1 MIEEFVRV
9 MNNAPDW
16 MVVVLFWAIALIV
29 VSVIVIIYKR
39 VCRHT
44 YRHIGYVDGSNILRC
59 TKCDKIKYKE
69 YRQ

>member
-44 YRHIGYVDGSNILRC
+44 YRHIR
-59 TKCDKIKYKE
+59 
-69 YRQ
+69 